1 MYKWKDAGDIRCMIC
16 GAQADYP
23 FRALTVRTLKVRDL
37 GGEKKVQALGDF
49 TDFGICS
56 SCAEKELSS
65 VRDFRAAIR
74 PKLIRFGAVLLAGI
88 ILILV
93 FFNRDR
99 VFLLLGCA
107 AMLCGILGIGSVVT
121 DARKRRAEYEG
132 YTADRAI
139 REAAWEAVVKNAPK
153 KNGDEDLS
161 YIPVTPETLSMK
173 NGDLMILYDLLPEI
187 AVQAYTK
194 IRAEYNNRNGAA
206 GQ

>member
-1 MYKWKDAGDIRCMIC
+1 MT
-16 GAQADYP
+16 Q
-23 FRALTVRTLKVRDL
+23 
-37 GGEKKVQALGDF
+37 
-49 TDFGICS
+49 
-56 SCAEKELSS
+56 LSW
-65 VRDFRAAIR
+65 
-74 PKLIRFGAVLLAGI
+74 
-88 ILILV
+88 
-93 FFNRDR
+93 
-99 VFLLLGCA
+99 LGCA